1 MFERSPNLDM
11 PFIQPSQAQ
20 KHVTHNE
27 ALEYLDALVG
37 LSVKAFDAVDPPVG
51 AAEGE
56 RYALGVG
63 ASGDWAGQD
72 GMLAVWAN
80 GGWLY
85 LAPQEGWRAFGEAEQ
100 ALRIYRGGQW
110 AGLSFDQLGLGATPD
125 AVNRLSVAA
134 EATLLSHNGAGHQL
148 KLNKASA
155 GETASLLFQSNWT
168 GHAEMGLAGENDWS
182 IKVSPDGSNWTT
194 ALKVAAATG
203 HLSGSAVQADAL
215 DATEG
220 RLLTVGGFGLGSGAA
235 PEVTDLDVAVSGGIV
250 SVDADTAANVPTGMS
265 GRHAVLVAKSEAGGG
280 FQMLCEQKSDGA
292 LYLRRLDGGVW
303 GAWQRL
309 WDSGSLVGT
318 VSESG
323 GVPTGAVIEQGSNT
337 NGAFTKWADGTMICA
352 QALDLSFDAVHRLAA
367 DWNYP
372 AVFAMP
378 PVVTATLD
386 GDDLASN
393 ATPVASEVGAVGME
407 AVGASSA
414 RAALHRISGLTD
426 FAAADS
432 ARVYLSA
439 QGRWF

>member
-1 MFERSPNLDM
+1 MPQRSPNLDM
-11 PFIQPSQAQ
+11 PYIQPSQAQ

-27 ALEYLDALVG
+27 AIEQLDALVG
-37 LSVKAFDAVDPPVG
+37 LSVKAFDAVEPPVNPM
-51 AAEGE
+51 EGE
-56 RYALGVG
+56 RYALGAG
-63 ASGDWAGQD
+63 ANGDWAGQD

-85 LAPQEGWRAFGEAEQ
+85 LTPQEGWRAFGEAEQ

-134 EATLLSHNGAGHQL
+134 EATLLSHDGAGHQL

-155 GETASLLFQSNWT
+155 GDTASLLFQSNWM

-220 RLLTVGGFGLGSGAA
+220 RLLTVGGFGLGSAAA
-235 PEVTDLDVAVSGGIV
+235 PEVTDLNTASSGGIV
-250 SVDADTAANVPTGMS
+250 STNAGTAANVPTGLS
-265 GRHAVLVAKSEAGGG
+265 GRHAVLVAKSESDGG
-280 FQMLCEQKSDGA
+280 FQMLCDQSGGA

-309 WDSGSLVGT
+309 WDSGSLVGI

-323 GVPTGAVIEQGSNT
+323 GVPTGAVIEQGSGA

-352 QALDLSFDAVHRLAA
+352 HALDLDFDAVHRLAA
-367 DWNYP
+367 DWSYP
-372 AVFAMP
+372 ADFAAP

-386 GDDLASN
+386 GDDLAAN
-393 ATPVASEVGAVGME
+393 ATPVASEVGAVAME

-426 FAAADS
+426 FATGDS

>member
-1 MFERSPNLDM
+1 MPQRSPNLDM
-11 PFIQPSQAQ
+11 PYIQPSQAQ

-27 ALEYLDALVG
+27 AIEQLDALVG
-37 LSVKAFDAVDPPVG
+37 LSVKAFDAVEPP
-51 AAEGE
+51 ANPAEGE
-56 RYALGVG
+56 RYALGAG
-63 ASGDWAGQD
+63 ANGDWAGQD

-85 LAPQEGWRAFGEAEQ
+85 LTPQEGWRAFGEAEQ

-110 AGLSFDQLGLGATPD
+110 TGLSFDQLGLGATPD

-134 EATLLSHNGAGHQL
+134 EATLLSHDGAGHQL
-148 KLNKASA
+148 KLNKAST
-155 GETASLLFQSNWT
+155 GDTASLLFQSNWT

-235 PEVTDLDVAVSGGIV
+235 PEVTDLDAASSGGIV
-250 SVDADTAANVPTGMS
+250 SVNAGTAANVPTGLS
-265 GRHAVLVAKSEAGGG
+265 GRHAVLVAKSESDGG
-280 FQMLCEQKSDGA
+280 FQMLCDQSGGA

-309 WDSGSLVGT
+309 WDSGSLVGS

-323 GVPTGAVIEQGSNT
+323 GVPTGAVIEQGSGA

-352 QALDLSFDAVHRLAA
+352 QTLDLDFDAVHRLAA
-367 DWNYP
+367 DWSYP
-372 AVFAMP
+372 ASFAAP

-407 AVGASSA
+407 AVSASSA

-426 FAAADS
+426 FAAGDS
-432 ARVYLSA
+432 AQVYLSA